1 MAHGGFLR
9 EHSGDP
15 ELASHTMHDYTQAK
29 LDPQT
34 RAMLDFAAKLTRTP
48 AAMAQA
54 DVQRL
59 RNHGLNDEQIL
70 STVLITCT
78 FNFMTRPAGRQPRR
92 GASGWPSGVPLT
104 VDERSHQEP
113 GLADD
118 SSNLSGRSRW
128 ASRRAALYQSNAALW
143 RPVEMTAVCSTSPL

>member
-1 MAHGGFLR
+1 MTGRLTNPVCIYSHPFWAIPNTLYHGGFLR

-34 RAMLDFAAKLTRTP
+34 RAMLGLRRQADPHACRP
-48 AAMAQA
+48 WPRA
-54 DVQRL
+54 DVQLL

-78 FNFMTRPAGRQPRR
+78 FNFMTRLADSLGVEPPDGRQESHSQWMSEATKSQGWLMTPR
-92 GASGWPSGVPLT
+92 T
-104 VDERSHQEP
+104 
-113 GLADD
+113 
-118 SSNLSGRSRW
+118 
-128 ASRRAALYQSNAALW
+128 
-143 RPVEMTAVCSTSPL
+143 